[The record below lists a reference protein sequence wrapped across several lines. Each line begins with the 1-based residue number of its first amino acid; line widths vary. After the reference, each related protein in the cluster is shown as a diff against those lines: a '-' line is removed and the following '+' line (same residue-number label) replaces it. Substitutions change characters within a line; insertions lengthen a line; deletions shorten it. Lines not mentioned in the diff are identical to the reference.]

1 MKSNLQDGYTVQP
14 QTKKELVDI
23 IQNTC
28 KKKGWNCDLNFIDT
42 SKITDMSGLFS
53 DFPSCFGGHDLEN
66 FNGDISKWNTSNVT
80 NMFSMFDGATKF
92 NQPLDKWNVSKVK
105 NMDYMFSDA
114 HSFNQPL
121 DKWDVSNVTDM
132 SYIFEEAKKFN
143 QPLNNWNISKVTSMS
158 SMFKKAIS
166 FNQPLNNW
174 IFINFTGILGPLYMF
189 KGAKIF
195 DSKIP
200 FFKDFEFHHF
210 ADKCKYL
217 GLSHKYAEKHQ
228 HDF

>member
-80 NMFSMFDGATKF
+80 NMFSMFDGAT
-92 NQPLDKWNVSKVK
+92 NT
-105 NMDYMFSDA
+105 
-114 HSFNQPL
+114 FNQPL

-158 SMFKKAIS
+158 GMFKKAIS

>member
-1 MKSNLQDGYTVQP
+1 M
-14 QTKKELVDI
+14 I
-23 IQNTC
+23 
-28 KKKGWNCDLNFIDT
+28 
-42 SKITDMSGLFS
+42 
-53 DFPSCFGGHDLEN
+53 
-66 FNGDISKWNTSNVT
+66 GDISKWDTSNVT
-80 NMFSMFDGATKF
+80 NMFSMFDGATK
-92 NQPLDKWNVSKVK
+92 
-105 NMDYMFSDA
+105 
-114 HSFNQPL
+114 FNQPL

-143 QPLNNWNISKVTSMS
+143 QPLNNW
-158 SMFKKAIS
+158 
-166 FNQPLNNW
+166 

-189 KGAKIF
+189 KGAKNF

-217 GLSHKYAEKHQ
+217 GLFHKYAEKHQ